1 VGGLL
6 KGLKMT
12 ENTIVI
18 VERNLMRLIDDMTN
32 KLEKQQTRIERLER
46 LLANREKKV
55 SKLPGDRE
63 V

>member
-1 VGGLL
+1 
-6 KGLKMT
+6 MT

-18 VERNLMRLIDDMTN
+18 VERNLMRLIDDMSD

-63 V
+63 L

>member
-1 VGGLL
+1 
-6 KGLKMT
+6 MT

-18 VERNLMRLIDDMTN
+18 VERNLMRLIDDMSD
-32 KLEKQQTRIERLER
+32 KLEKQRARIERLER

-63 V
+63 S